1 MEVYENKVMGK
12 GKHYRQKDRKSKL
25 FMKSNIRETVILS
38 ILISDV
44 LIHPLNGEKIYLM
57 ENPREKLR
65 FEMCYPRITEG
76 YCPQG
81 VQIINISREYSLFL
95 VAKLLYN

>member
-1 MEVYENKVMGK
+1 MKTKLWGSKV
-12 GKHYRQKDRKSKL
+12 KHYQQKDRQTKIFK
-25 FMKSNIRETVILS
+25 KSNIREIVTLS
-38 ILISDV
+38 ILISEV
-44 LIHPLNGEKIYLM
+44 IIHPLNGEKIYLM

-81 VQIINISREYSLFL
+81 VQIINISREYSLFSQ
-95 VAKLLYN
+95 